1 MFQIQFLIIPK
12 DMRLKGNNYAL
23 SVDTVREILIVI
35 NDVTINLVT
44 VYVRIQVMKN
54 KNDYISD

>member
-1 MFQIQFLIIPK
+1 
-12 DMRLKGNNYAL
+12 MRLKGNNYAL

-44 VYVRIQVMKN
+44 VYDRIQVMKN
-54 KNDYISD
+54 NNDYISD